1 MLKWMLDR
9 PITVTMALVVVL
21 VLGITGIRML
31 PVSLIPDIDIPY
43 MTVQVSA
50 PNLSAREIDETVCR
64 PLRQQLVQINSL
76 EDIRS
81 ESRDGSGMIRLA
93 FAQGADMD
101 YLFIEVNEKID
112 RTMGQFRDIDRPKVL
127 KAEAD
132 DIPAFY
138 INMTLKDEKPLPE
151 DADRDLY
158 PVSEDFSRMSR
169 FAEEVVSKR
178 IEQMEEVAMVDM
190 SGCVD
195 HEILVLPDMKALY
208 RLGITEKKFEELIS
222 SANIRL
228 TSASVH
234 R

>member
-81 ESRDGSGMIRLA
+81 ESRDGSGMIRLT

-101 YLFIEVNEKID
+101 YLFIEVNEKGSEAAAVTSVSVM
-112 RTMGQFRDIDRPKVL
+112 RTTALPPDYAVFTVDRPFVFLIRERATGTVL
-127 KAEAD
+127 
-132 DIPAFY
+132 F
-138 INMTLKDEKPLPE
+138 LG
-151 DADRDLY
+151 
-158 PVSEDFSRMSR
+158 
-169 FAEEVVSKR
+169 
-178 IEQMEEVAMVDM
+178 MVRN
-190 SGCVD
+190 
-195 HEILVLPDMKALY
+195 L
-208 RLGITEKKFEELIS
+208 
-222 SANIRL
+222 
-228 TSASVH
+228 
-234 R
+234 